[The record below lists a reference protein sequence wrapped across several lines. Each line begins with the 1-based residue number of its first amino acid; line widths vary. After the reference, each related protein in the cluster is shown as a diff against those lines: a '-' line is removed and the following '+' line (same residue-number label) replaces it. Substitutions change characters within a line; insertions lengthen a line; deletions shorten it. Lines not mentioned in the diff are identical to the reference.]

1 MYNSVP
7 MNKYGTCLEQLMRKF
22 DPLKQL
28 WDLLEVGFSHF
39 VHGDKPPN
47 PLTSTALTQD
57 VM

>member
-1 MYNSVP
+1 

-28 WDLLEVGFSHF
+28 WDFLEVGSCSHF
-39 VHGDKPPN
+39 VHGVKPPD

>member
-1 MYNSVP
+1 

-39 VHGDKPPN
+39 VHGVKPPD